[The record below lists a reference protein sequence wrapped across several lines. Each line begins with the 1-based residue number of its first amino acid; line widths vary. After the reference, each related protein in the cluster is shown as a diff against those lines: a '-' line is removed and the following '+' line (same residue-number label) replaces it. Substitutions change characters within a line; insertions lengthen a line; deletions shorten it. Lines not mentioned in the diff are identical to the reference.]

1 MNININV
8 VLDKWKQDFN
18 SLYNCSFID
27 NDSSDIHCSNMYAPA
42 GLERSVAELNR
53 NISIFE
59 VKQALTNANR
69 GKACGTDWMS

>member
-1 MNININV
+1 
-8 VLDKWKQDFN
+8 
-18 SLYNCSFID
+18 
-27 NDSSDIHCSNMYAPA
+27 MYAPA

-69 GKACGTDWMS
+69 GKACGTDEIPSDGLKQ